1 MVCNGSEMA
10 SVCHEMASEASEM
23 INEAT
28 EIRPQLIEIQGKF
41 NFMLNTFSEIK
52 CKPFA
57 IKGNGC
63 EVGCHTTVIEN
74 T

>member
-1 MVCNGSEMA
+1 MA
-10 SVCHEMASEASEM
+10 SVCYEMASDASEM
-23 INEAT
+23 LNEAT
-28 EIRPQLIEIQGKF
+28 EIPPQLIEIQGKHI
-41 NFMLNTFSEIK
+41 FMLNTYSEIK
-52 CKPFA
+52 CKTCA